1 VGYEGCSQT
10 LGKVSI
16 CFKALLGK
24 LGLGVLDIPRAPGT
38 LGKHRTEC
46 FKYFRDTYSEGMIL
60 LTPASTAASISILWL
75 GTASV
80 ATAET
85 KASCPSSAFVSDSR
99 FV

>member
-16 CFKALLGK
+16 CFKKLLGNWASGF
-24 LGLGVLDIPRAPGT
+24 LNIPRALGT
-38 LGKHRTEC
+38 FEKHRTEC
-46 FKYFRDTYSEGMIL
+46 FKYFWDTYSEGMIL